1 MGLLDMFK
9 KDNSDKP
16 EKKLVPWIALTE
28 QKQLKTIKENSKG
41 KTQIIFKHSTRC
53 GISKMVA
60 NQFQSSYDYDD
71 TVDAYYLDL
80 LNYKPLSAEIAAVFQ
95 VMHQS
100 PQLIVI
106 KNGTVVHHASHHEIH
121 AANIEQFV

>member
-1 MGLLDMFK
+1 MGLLDIFK
-9 KDNSDKP
+9 KDDSNKP
-16 EKKLVPWIALTE
+16 EKKVLPWIPLTE
-28 QKQLKTIKENSKG
+28 VSQLQAIKQKSKE

-60 NQFQSSYDYDD
+60 NQFESSYSYED

-106 KNGTVVHHASHHEIH
+106 KNGVVVHHASHHDIH
-121 AANIEQFV
+121 AASIANHL